1 MKISEVAEQIG
12 VTTVTL
18 RYYERVGLVPPIER
32 KNNVRVYKQADL
44 NWIEF
49 IKCMRD
55 AGLSVDS
62 LIKYTSLYQ
71 LGNETIEE
79 RKDILVAE
87 RESLEKKYLEMG
99 NTLQRL
105 NQKIE
110 DYDNGKFFQA
120 EDCS

>member
-62 LIKYTSLYQ
+62 LSKYTSLYQ
-71 LGNETIEE
+71 LGNETIED

-110 DYDNGKFFQA
+110 DYDNGKFFQP
-120 EDCS
+120 ENCS

>member
-18 RYYERVGLVPPIER
+18 RYYERVGLIPPIER
-32 KNNVRVYKQADL
+32 KNNVRTYSQTDL

-62 LIKYTSLYQ
+62 LSKYTSLYQ
-71 LGNETIEE
+71 LGNETIED

-110 DYDNGKFFQA
+110 DYDNGKFFQP
-120 EDCS
+120 ENCS

>member
-79 RKDILVAE
+79 RKRYFGCRTGKFRKEVF
-87 RESLEKKYLEMG
+87 G
-99 NTLQRL
+99 
-105 NQKIE
+105 
-110 DYDNGKFFQA
+110 NGKYFATFK
-120 EDCS
+120 SKN

>member
-1 MKISEVAEQIG
+1 MKISEVAEHIG

-18 RYYERVGLVPPIER
+18 RYYERVGLIPPIER

-71 LGNETIEE
+71 LGNETIAE

-99 NTLQRL
+99 NTLKRL

-110 DYDNGKFFQA
+110 DYDNGKFFQS